1 MRGGVLLDSIG
12 KRFRQL
18 RKSKGLNQID
28 FAAAIGISQGTLS
41 DIEKDKCKP
50 SVETV
55 ISASGYFKVSCDWLL
70 TGEEPVQKEQPPKYL
85 PDKLGPLSEQEK
97 EMLWKFRQLDARDQE
112 YAKAN
117 IDMLYERT
125 VKKGTSFG
133 LTNGG
138 TGEEAAA
145 SETA

>member
-1 MRGGVLLDSIG
+1 MDSIG

-28 FAAAIGISQGTLS
+28 FAAAIGVSQGTLS

-55 ISASGYFKVSCDWLL
+55 ISASGYCKISCDWLL
-70 TGEEPVQKEQPPKYL
+70 TGKEPVQRELPPKYQ
-85 PDKLGPLSEQEK
+85 PENLGPLTEQEK
-97 EMLWKFRQLDARDQE
+97 KTIWMYQQLNSQDKEYANNTIEMLFS
-112 YAKAN
+112 KA
-117 IDMLYERT
+117 T
-125 VKKGTSFG
+125 KKGTSSG
-133 LTNGG
+133 SMTGG